1 MWAEVLGWEGLVG
14 FEELKKEE
22 RGCSAQGDEEKTRL
36 QKQFWQTP
44 GRTARSSFGV
54 TGRH

>member
-1 MWAEVLGWEGLVG
+1 MWAEVLGWEGLGG